1 MFSSVSERWD
11 FRQKKERK
19 REWPQSLGGWDRKM
33 APSSNQPGLHGT
45 LEASLSRWCK
55 TLSQCL
61 RGAEE
66 RNGEEG
72 GGG

>member
-33 APSSNQPGLHGT
+33 APSSNQPGLHDA
-45 LEASLSRWCK
+45 LEADGAR
-55 TLSQCL
+55 LSQCL
-61 RGAEE
+61 RGVEE
-66 RNGEEG
+66 KNGEEG